1 MEYTTHFVLQSQAT
15 RLTERI
21 PGGGVRTEQG
31 YDLLRLAVS
40 TTNYTRSPLRNSFQ
54 TTIRHLKGADF
65 HIELIP
71 LHSPLLRESLLVS
84 FPPLNNMFKFS
95 GYPYLRSAR
104 RELRVHFTVVAET
117 GSPRVIGET
126 NRQRYS
132 AASHK
137 ATQQWNVH
145 LHLRRHEI
153 GAMRDFHFPTV
164 RLRCCK
170 SD

>member
-1 MEYTTHFVLQSQAT
+1 
-15 RLTERI
+15 
-21 PGGGVRTEQG
+21 
-31 YDLLRLAVS
+31 
-40 TTNYTRSPLRNSFQ
+40 
-54 TTIRHLKGADF
+54 
-65 HIELIP
+65 
-71 LHSPLLRESLLVS
+71 
-84 FPPLNNMFKFS
+84 MFKFS

-104 RELRVHFTVVAET
+104 RELRVHFTAVAET
-117 GSPRVIGET
+117 GSPIVIGET